1 MPMYR
6 VGGEI
11 FLESTR
17 ESAMYEVQMEWDGD
31 SPPDPMSI
39 LDYLMQT
46 GDIQIIPS
54 HWEEVD
60 E

>member
-6 VGGEI
+6 VSGDI
-11 FLESTR
+11 FLESTH
-17 ESAMYEVQMEWDGD
+17 ESAGYEIEMEWDF
-31 SPPDPMSI
+31 PPDPMSI
-39 LDYLMQT
+39 LEHLLEI

>member
-1 MPMYR
+1 MSMYR
-6 VGGEI
+6 VSGDI
-11 FLESTR
+11 LLESTH
-17 ESAMYEVQMEWDGD
+17 ESAMYDVEMEWDGD
-31 SPPDPMSI
+31 SPPDPISI